1 MKKFWT
7 NASGSIKLDP
17 DALFKFLEENGFGLL
32 ESDSVQ
38 GNIVARLDGHI
49 VKTVDTM
56 DIRKFCLDFVS
67 SQKDI
72 MDPMELKQV
81 RNLLIMDR
89 TVIRNE
95 NIPLLQKLDIR
106 ELDDEE
112 DISYIFFK
120 NCILIINE
128 DGVQK
133 VLHDD
138 VGGHFFKRDII
149 NFNLEAEDFTK
160 ESGLFQRFVKDIS
173 SHSNPEIEQHNYR
186 SLVTIIG
193 YMLHR
198 YKDPSNPRALILL
211 DPYRGGGANGGSGKS
226 LLTRG
231 LQEVRPTVIQDGKRF
246 HLNERF
252 ALSNVEYDTRILVID
267 DIPDRFDFSKLF
279 PLISERAVTEK
290 KYHDKIVIE
299 YEKSPKIV
307 LTSNFTIDSDD
318 ESSKRRKIEFILSDL
333 FNSTYKP
340 IHRYGELLYDSWSN
354 EEWEKFYV
362 FMARC
367 ISFFLKNG
375 LIMPR
380 INVAERALKISAHPK
395 FIEYADNN
403 FETGVKYNKKDVYDD
418 FYANNPGVYQVSMTG
433 FQIWLSLYAEAYG
446 YKMTET
452 HSNSNNFFQYSLE

>member
-186 SLVTIIG
+186 SLVSIIG

-231 LQEVRPTVIQDGKRF
+231 LQEVRPTVIQDGKR
-246 HLNERF
+246 
-252 ALSNVEYDTRILVID
+252 
-267 DIPDRFDFSKLF
+267 
-279 PLISERAVTEK
+279 
-290 KYHDKIVIE
+290 
-299 YEKSPKIV
+299 
-307 LTSNFTIDSDD
+307 
-318 ESSKRRKIEFILSDL
+318 
-333 FNSTYKP
+333 
-340 IHRYGELLYDSWSN
+340 
-354 EEWEKFYV
+354 
-362 FMARC
+362 
-367 ISFFLKNG
+367 
-375 LIMPR
+375 
-380 INVAERALKISAHPK
+380 
-395 FIEYADNN
+395 
-403 FETGVKYNKKDVYDD
+403 
-418 FYANNPGVYQVSMTG
+418 
-433 FQIWLSLYAEAYG
+433 
-446 YKMTET
+446 
-452 HSNSNNFFQYSLE
+452 